1 MKSTTEANAMQLS
14 KETQTI
20 LDILVAEGHP
30 EAVKLQDD
38 IQKRKIKSINQCRHA
53 TRWGDYVMLHQLGL
67 STGPL
72 YFIGVDPMDQTKIV
86 EFMG

>member
-20 LDILVAEGHP
+20 LDALVAEGNP
-30 EAVKLQDD
+30 EAAQLQAD
-38 IQKRKIKSINQCRHA
+38 ITKRKIKSINQCRHA

-67 STGPL
+67 SVGPL
-72 YFIGVDPMDQTKIV
+72 YFIGIDPLTQVKMV

>member
-1 MKSTTEANAMQLS
+1 MQLS

-20 LDILVAEGHP
+20 LDALIAEGCNP
-30 EAVKLQDD
+30 EAIQLQSD
-38 IQKRKIKSINQCRHA
+38 IAKRKIKSITQCRHA

-72 YFIGVDPMDQTKIV
+72 YFVGVDPRTQVKIV